1 MGMSVQELKHAMN
14 RLQKI
19 LLAIL
24 VVVWLRLN
32 RCILIHLSNDVLSQN
47 PLNIASAGTPYKTAR
62 SGYSRHG
69 LRYNRPA

>member
-32 RCILIHLSNDVLSQN
+32 RCILIHLSNDVLSQS
-47 PLNIASAGTPYKTAR
+47 PINIASAETPYKTAR
-62 SGYSRHG
+62 SECFRHG
-69 LRYNRPA
+69 LRYSHPA